1 MASNREARIQQ
12 AILDYE
18 TRRYPTIRSAAA
30 ANDVDRKTLGRRLQ
44 GGHSRAIAREPQ

>member
-1 MASNREARIQQ
+1 MASNRETRLQQ

-44 GGHSRAIAREPQ
+44 GGLL